1 MIVGNC
7 WPAPLAKLRTARAAA
22 LSGGKNQAKEACAK
36 FLDLWKGA
44 GGDFPTLRQA
54 KLEAAK
60 FH

>member
-1 MIVGNC
+1 M
-7 WPAPLAKLRTARAAA
+7 ARAEA